1 MLTLSKGFDDKG
13 EADESKEDDIEFI
26 EAGEGSTE
34 ALEPAEEP
42 LDFIALA
49 VDGFVVLPWLQ
60 AVALGRHYRNKAEIQ
75 GQLPGLVVLLGA
87 VHNQMQR
94 RGQRPRARQ
103 QLMASLGVGGLTV
116 RERKGYGRSSIR
128 GNQMNLGGPSATGLA
143 DGLRSVFFNAPV
155 PSGCTLT
162 MVESRETASI
172 LMRTICSRCNFSKML
187 SSTPLL
193 AQRFMRV

>member
-87 VHNQMQR
+87 
-94 RGQRPRARQ
+94 GSGPRP
-103 QLMASLGVGGLTV
+103 AS
-116 RERKGYGRSSIR
+116 SSR
-128 GNQMNLGGPSATGLA
+128 PALA
-143 DGLRSVFFNAPV
+143 SEA
-155 PSGCTLT
+155 
-162 MVESRETASI
+162 
-172 LMRTICSRCNFSKML
+172 
-187 SSTPLL
+187 
-193 AQRFMRV
+193 

>member
-49 VDGFVVLPWLQ
+49 VDGFVVLPRLQ

-94 RGQRPRARQ
+94 RGQRPQARQ
-103 QLMASLGVGGLTV
+103 QLTASLGVGGLTG
-116 RERKGYGRSSIR
+116 RQRKGYGR
-128 GNQMNLGGPSATGLA
+128 
-143 DGLRSVFFNAPV
+143 AP
-155 PSGCTLT
+155 
-162 MVESRETASI
+162 A
-172 LMRTICSRCNFSKML
+172 
-187 SSTPLL
+187 
-193 AQRFMRV
+193 A

>member
-1 MLTLSKGFDDKG
+1 MQEGH
-13 EADESKEDDIEFI
+13 EDDIEFF

-34 ALEPAEEP
+34 ALEPPEEP

-94 RGQRPRARQ
+94 RGQRPQARQ
-103 QLMASLGVGGLTV
+103 QLTASLGVGGLTG
-116 RERKGYGRSSIR
+116 RQRKGYGR
-128 GNQMNLGGPSATGLA
+128 
-143 DGLRSVFFNAPV
+143 AP
-155 PSGCTLT
+155 
-162 MVESRETASI
+162 A
-172 LMRTICSRCNFSKML
+172 
-187 SSTPLL
+187 
-193 AQRFMRV
+193 A